1 MPAAAVR
8 RNILFFSIGWVEA
21 MRAAHSLF
29 AALGWGICLFVGRG
43 AFMRITCAGAWA
55 ARRSRSRIARPSLPK
70 YCRDV
75 FFSRRANASPEPN
88 EDMGGHKRA
97 PEETHVDPRRRP

>member
-1 MPAAAVR
+1 MLVAAVR

-43 AFMRITCAGAWA
+43 AFMRITCAGAWT
-55 ARRSRSRIARPSLPK
+55 ARRSRIRIARLPLPK
-70 YCRDV
+70 HCREV
-75 FFSRRANASPEPN
+75 FFSRRANASPKPN
-88 EDMGGHKRA
+88 EDMRGHRGN
-97 PEETHVDPRRRP
+97 R